1 MENKYWLSEPAGDW
15 ELTLPLGNGRL
26 GASVWG
32 NIDNDRACGLELI
45 IRGRI
50 HRQQGM

>member
-15 ELTLPLGNGRL
+15 ELTPPLGNGRL

-32 NIDNDRACGLELI
+32 NIDNDRVTMNEEM
-45 IRGRI
+45 
-50 HRQQGM
+50 HVVWS